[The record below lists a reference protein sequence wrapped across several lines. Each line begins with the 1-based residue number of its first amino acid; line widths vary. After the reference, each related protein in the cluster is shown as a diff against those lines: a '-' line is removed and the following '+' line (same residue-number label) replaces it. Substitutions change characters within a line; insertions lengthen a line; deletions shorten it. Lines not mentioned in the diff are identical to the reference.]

1 MSSFPMIVILKSFG
15 NSLGNSWFSLVIYSG
30 DNLLFYFSTIS
41 WLRLQ
46 QETVWVNIG
55 FETRD
60 LTSVQKSHPSPMILE
75 KPLIQFNVTKFK
87 TFFFHLFNTTF
98 FCCSWKLKFKLLLP
112 GSLSFSAPYQWWLVR
127 QKLFMSA
134 PSTSV
139 PLPLLDMQL
148 RQTAIFKNR

>member
-1 MSSFPMIVILKSFG
+1 MIVILKSFG

-60 LTSVQKSHPSPMILE
+60 LTSVQKSHPSPDDIE
-75 KPLIQFNVTKFK
+75 E
-87 TFFFHLFNTTF
+87 TFD
-98 FCCSWKLKFKLLLP
+98 
-112 GSLSFSAPYQWWLVR
+112 
-127 QKLFMSA
+127 
-134 PSTSV
+134 SV
-139 PLPLLDMQL
+139 
-148 RQTAIFKNR
+148 